1 MIDLRSD
8 TVTKPTEA
16 MRQAMAT
23 AEVGD
28 DVFREDPTVK
38 LLEAEAA
45 EIFGKEA
52 GLFVPSGTMG
62 NQIAVLTHTSRGD
75 EVILEA
81 EAHLFYY
88 EVGGLG
94 ALAGVQTRT
103 VKGDKGVLSAD
114 QVRDAIRLSDIHFPR
129 TSLICLENTHNR
141 AGGRVMNL
149 EQMSAI
155 GNVAKEFN
163 IPIHLD
169 GARVFNAAVALNI
182 NVKLLTQDCDSVM
195 FCLSKGL
202 GAPVGSLLVGSSTWI
217 EKARR
222 WRKMLGGGMRQV
234 GVLAAAG
241 LIALKEMPSR
251 LAEDHALAKT
261 LAVGL
266 AEIKGVKVDPDSVET
281 NIVIVNIGETKKS
294 VPVVLKALEQEGVKA
309 VSFGGSLIRFVT
321 HKDVNAQ
328 QIEEVKVKVNKVLNK
343 EG

>member
-16 MRQAMAT
+16 MRQAMAN

-38 LLEAEAA
+38 VLEAEAA

-103 VKGDKGVLSAD
+103 VKGDKGVLSAN

-155 GNVAKEFN
+155 GSVAKEFN

-169 GARVFNAAVALNI
+169 GARVFNAAVALNTD
-182 NVKLLTQDCDSVM
+182 VRVLTQDCDSVM

-251 LAEDHALAKT
+251 LAEDHGLAKN
-261 LAVGL
+261 LAMGL
-266 AEIKGVKVDPDSVET
+266 AEIKGVKVDPNSVET
-281 NIVIVNIGETKKS
+281 NIVIVDIGETRKS
-294 VPVVLKALEQEGVKA
+294 VPVVLKALEEEGVKA